1 MKSARILVVEDE
13 RLLRWAL
20 KERLEQAGYLV
31 LEAGT
36 GKEALRQ
43 FGKGVDVVLL
53 DIKLPD
59 ANGFDLLQRI
69 KQVCP
74 HCEVIVMTSLDA
86 REAQERADR
95 EGTFR
100 FVEKP
105 FELDEMVGI
114 VETALHL
121 EGGF

>member
-1 MKSARILVVEDE
+1 MKSAKILVVEDE

-20 KERLEQAGYLV
+20 KQRLEQAGYRV

-43 FGKGVDVVLL
+43 FGDGVDVVLL

-59 ANGFDLLQRI
+59 ANGFDLLHNI

-74 HCEVIVMTSLDA
+74 HCEVIVMTSLSA
-86 REAQERADR
+86 REAQQRADK

-100 FVEKP
+100 LVEKP
-105 FELDEMVGI
+105 FELDEMVEA
-114 VETALHL
+114 VASALHVD
-121 EGGF
+121 GGF